1 MPQLRPVNPLKT
13 AIITGA
19 SSGIGAAAARQ
30 LAELGWSV
38 AVVGRDAERT
48 RSVAAS
54 VSGTP
59 FVVDFDR
66 LDNVRALADQLLS
79 TYPQVNALLNNAGGL
94 NSARGVTPDGHEQ
107 TFQRNYL
114 APFLLTNLLAT
125 RLVDSGARVIST
137 SSVANRRSDLRLDD
151 LDWEKRPWLG
161 GWRAYGTTKLETNLF
176 IRELARRTGL
186 EAFAVHPG
194 YVSTR
199 FGMDSALV
207 RLADVLRPGGFGMS
221 AARGALP
228 LVRVAVADQAPAPSG
243 TYFDRHRARG
253 AEHRSANDP
262 SLAKALWEKST
273 ELVGL

>member
-1 MPQLRPVNPLKT
+1 VKT

-30 LAELGWSV
+30 LADLGWSV

-48 RSVAAS
+48 RSVAES

-66 LDNVRALADQLLS
+66 LDDVRALAHQLLS
-79 TYPQVNALLNNAGGL
+79 SYPQIDALLNNAGGL
-94 NSARGVTPDGHEQ
+94 NSPRGVTTDGHEQ

-114 APFLLTNLLAT
+114 APFLLTNLLT
-125 RLVDSGARVIST
+125 SRLVESKARVIST

-199 FGMDSALV
+199 FGTDSALV
-207 RLADVLRPGGFGMS
+207 RFADAIRPGGFGMS

-228 LVRVAVADQAPAPSG
+228 LVQLTVAENVPAANG
-243 TYFDRHRARG
+243 TYFDRHRPRG
-253 AEHRSANDP
+253 SEHR
-262 SLAKALWEKST
+262 LARDVELGIALWEKSA